1 MKIKTRLFLSF
12 SIIIFLLVVVSAT
25 SYLLSY
31 ANRKRVRSNEELF
44 GHVLLLLSIQ
54 KDTLYIQES
63 FTDVGATKRRDGYA
77 VAEKHYKSAV
87 AVFDKLIALS
97 AKDNERDDN
106 RILRAMKKDF
116 ASFYDTGKKMADA
129 YLNSGF
135 NEGFRLMEKFDAT
148 SSKILKELSDV
159 INEHKAKMKDNLVNI
174 HEGFAVMDIIALS
187 VTLLA
192 VIISLTLTFLISSS
206 ITRPIRQV
214 TDTIKELKDKK
225 GDLTRRIE
233 VKSKDEIGELGQYFN
248 QFLANFR
255 DMVARLKRVSA
266 LNSEVRA
273 RLLNATGETAS
284 ASNEIVSTIE
294 SLRSQMEKLNGEIED
309 VLKSVEVFSS
319 FTDKLDREID
329 SMASATEES
338 TSSIEEMIAS
348 VNNVSEIVNNKTR
361 AADELVMLAE
371 NRGKISET
379 LYDNIQALL
388 KLVDE
393 VSSIAEMIKAIAN
406 QTNLLSMNAA
416 IEAAHAGD
424 AGKGFAVV
432 ADEIRKLAETSN
444 ENANQIT
451 SIIERVVSGITQV
464 SKEAGEN
471 SEAFRSINEGIR
483 SISNAFSEINA
494 NTSELSIGGQQIL
507 EAMTQL
513 REVSMSVKDGSVE
526 MKDGI
531 SKISG
536 SIQRMTG
543 ISGGILNG
551 VNEIDIGAKDINNSM
566 VEISELSKKMDENS
580 QTMDQELNEMRTE

>member
-1 MKIKTRLFLSF
+1 MKIKTKLLLSF
-12 SIIIFLLVVVSAT
+12 STIIFLLVVVSVT

-44 GHVLLLLSIQ
+44 SHVLLLMSVE
-54 KDTLYIQES
+54 KDTLYIKGS
-63 FTDVGATKRRDGYA
+63 FMDVGATMRKNGYA
-77 VAEKHYKSAV
+77 VAEEHYKTAIAV
-87 AVFDKLIALS
+87 LDKLIALS
-97 AKDNERDDN
+97 AKDGEEEDN
-106 RILRAMKKDF
+106 KILRSLKEKFIDF
-116 ASFYDTGKKMADA
+116 YNIGKKMADA
-129 YLNSGF
+129 YLASGF
-135 NEGFRLMEKFDAT
+135 EAGSKRMMAFHSA
-148 SSKILKELSDV
+148 SSEILKEVSDI
-159 INEHKAKMKDNLVNI
+159 INDHKARMKRNLVNI
-174 HEGFAVMDIIALS
+174 HSGFAMMDIVALS
-187 VTLLA
+187 ITLLA
-192 VIISLTLTFLISSS
+192 VIISLVLTFLISSS
-206 ITRPIRQV
+206 ITKPIRRV

-225 GDLTRRIE
+225 GDLTRSVE
-233 VKSKDEIGELGQYFN
+233 VRSRDEIGELGRYFN
-248 QFLANFR
+248 EFIANFR
-255 DMVARLKRVSA
+255 DMVSRLKRVSA
-266 LNSEVRA
+266 LNSEVRT

-294 SLRSQMEKLNGEIED
+294 SLRTQMEKLNGEIED

-319 FTDKLDREID
+319 FTDKLDKEID

-348 VNNVSEIVNNKTR
+348 VNNVSEIVNNKSKS
-361 AADELVMLAE
+361 ADELVLLAE

-526 MKDGI
+526 LKDGI

-543 ISGGILNG
+543 ISNGILNG

-566 VEISELSKKMDENS
+566 VEINELSRKMDENS
-580 QTMDQELNEMRTE
+580 QTMDRELREMKTE